1 VIKKNFSGE
10 SCRRLKQVESEVAR
24 QSVKQSKAKCLPKV
38 NVEQGQG
45 GDRVK
50 PDKAEAAGSESGD
63 HKQTKGFS
71 SLAREWLKRDRK
83 QAQKAD

>member
-1 VIKKNFSGE
+1 MVKAAEGLN
-10 SCRRLKQVESEVAR
+10 RLSQR
-24 QSVKQSKAKCLPKV
+24 LLGNQSNKAKAKCLPKV